1 MHDTVLLALALPQ
14 ENADG
19 RFDDLDL
26 PILYTGV
33 GKVNAAMSLTAALHE
48 YGTSA
53 TVINLGS
60 AGSHTLQA
68 GVVVCATR
76 FFQHDMD
83 ATALG
88 CALGQTPFEE
98 TTHLDNG
105 LAIPGLAHAVCY
117 TGDRFITDKHPTL
130 PMQIIDMEAYAIAK
144 VCQRFGA
151 PFVSLKFI
159 TDGADGQ
166 AASDWN
172 ESVSMSAT
180 RLHQALQ
187 DTLSYLRHQGARD
200 AADKP

>member
-1 MHDTVLLALALPQ
+1 MPDKVLLVLALPQ

-19 RFDDLDL
+19 RFDDLGL

-33 GKVNAAMSLTAALHE
+33 GKVNAAMSLTAALHTH
-48 YGTSA
+48 GSAA

-60 AGSHTLQA
+60 AGSHTFQA
-68 GVVVCATR
+68 GSVVCATR

-98 TTHLDNG
+98 TTHLDYG
-105 LAIPGLAHAVCY
+105 LAIPGLAHAICY
-117 TGDRFITDKHPTL
+117 TGDRFITERHPLL
-130 PMQIIDMEAYAIAK
+130 PMQVIDMEAYALAK

-166 AASDWN
+166 AATDWQ
-172 ESVSMSAT
+172 ESVAISAT
-180 RLHQALQ
+180 RLYQALRE
-187 DTLSYLRHQGARD
+187 TLSHLKD
-200 AADKP
+200 AAVG